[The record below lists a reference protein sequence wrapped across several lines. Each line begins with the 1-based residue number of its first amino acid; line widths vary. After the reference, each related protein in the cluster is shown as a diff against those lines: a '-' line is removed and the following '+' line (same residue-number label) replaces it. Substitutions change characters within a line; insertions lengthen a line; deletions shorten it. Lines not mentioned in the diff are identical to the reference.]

1 LPNKALIKENFKYDI
16 TASIVV
22 SLVALPLCLGI
33 ALASGSSL
41 LSGLISGIIG
51 GIVVGFISSSHVGVS
66 GPAAGLAV
74 IVAASIQT
82 LGMEM
87 FLVAVVIAGAFQLI
101 AGFLKAGVVAHF
113 FPSSVIKGMLS
124 GIGLILILKQIPHI
138 FGIDTGSLD
147 FEMGIKSNLWVD
159 ISQVFSL
166 LEPGALIISLL
177 GIGTIILWQNS
188 IFKNYFKKVS
198 KIPASLVVVG
208 LGIFLNNI
216 FLMYFP
222 EIGLTGADIQ
232 NGKETT
238 HLVNLPVVN
247 EWSEYLGFLSS
258 PDFKSIGNFAVWKA
272 AFTLFVVASLESLL
286 CLEATDKIDPYRRQA
301 SANRELIAQGTG
313 NVLAGLIGGIPITQV
328 IVRSAANVNSGGR
341 TKVST
346 IFHGF
351 FLLAFVFFIPKFINQ
366 IPLASLAAIL
376 LGVGYKL
383 CSPKII
389 KEQISLGK
397 NQYLPYLVTII
408 GMVLTDMLIGIG
420 IGMIFAVFNILR
432 MSYNYTFWEEG
443 ETSSR
448 REVSVVLPKE
458 VNYLNAISFQ
468 RYLETIAPS
477 STVTINGSSNKIMSS
492 EFLEVIKDFSK
503 NAQLKKIK
511 LTLKNIRGIEE
522 VEKVEGREL
531 KKAA

>member
-1 LPNKALIKENFKYDI
+1 MPNKTLIKENFKFDI
-16 TASIVV
+16 TAAIVV

-33 ALASGSSL
+33 ALASGASL

-87 FLVAVVIAGAFQLI
+87 FLVALVLAGTFQIIAGI
-101 AGFLKAGVVAHF
+101 LKAGVVAHF

-124 GIGLILILKQIPHI
+124 GIGLILVLKQIPHL
-138 FGIDTGSLD
+138 FGLDTSSWDSGMALNGDLWANISNS
-147 FEMGIKSNLWVD
+147 FENLR
-159 ISQVFSL
+159 
-166 LEPGALIISLL
+166 PGALIISLL
-177 GIGTIILWQNS
+177 GIGLIILWENK
-188 IFKNYFKKVS
+188 FFKKIFPKAT
-198 KIPASLVVVG
+198 KIPSSLIVVTM
-208 LGIFLNNI
+208 GIFLNNF
-216 FLMYFP
+216 FLIYFQ
-222 EIGLTGADIQ
+222 EYGLTPSDVQ
-232 NGKETT
+232 NGKEVS

-247 EWSEYLGFLSS
+247 EWSEYMAFLSF
-258 PDFKSIGNFAVWKA
+258 PDFKSLGNFDVWKA
-272 AFTLFVVASLESLL
+272 AFTLFLVASLESLL
-286 CLEATDKIDPYRRQA
+286 CLEATDKIDPYRRQV
-301 SANRELIAQGTG
+301 SADRELIAQGAG

-328 IVRSAANVNSGGR
+328 IVRSAANVSSGGR

-346 IFHGF
+346 IFHGI

-376 LGVGYKL
+376 IGVGYKL

-389 KEQISLGK
+389 KEQIKLGR
-397 NQYLPYLVTII
+397 NQYLPYFVTIL
-408 GMVLTDMLIGIG
+408 GMVSTDMLVGIG
-420 IGMIFAVFNILR
+420 IGMVFAMFNILR
-432 MSYNYTFWEEG
+432 MSYNYTFWEE
-443 ETSSR
+443 EDTPSR
-448 REVSVVLPKE
+448 KEICVALPKE

-468 RYLETIAPS
+468 RYLETIEPRSKVIIDGA
-477 STVTINGSSNKIMSS
+477 VNEIMSS

-503 NAQLKKIK
+503 NAKLKKIR
-511 LTLKNIRGIEE
+511 LKIINIRGIEE
-522 VEKVEGREL
+522 VEEVEKSEL